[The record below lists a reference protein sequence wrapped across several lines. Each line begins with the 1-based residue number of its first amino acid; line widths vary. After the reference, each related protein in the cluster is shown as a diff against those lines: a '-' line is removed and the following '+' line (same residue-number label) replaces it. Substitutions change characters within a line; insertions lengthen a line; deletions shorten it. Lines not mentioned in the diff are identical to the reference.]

1 MLLEAFVWQ
10 TPPSSP
16 SPPPPPSHTLSRTHI
31 DAPWTE
37 VQLKMLHLLATPAQ
51 RQQTCRSQST
61 CCYRAG
67 TWWCEC
73 CRNIS
78 PASMA
83 SRTRGDT
90 SSCVQISTSLALLL
104 KAELER
110 TARWSF
116 SGGSVDLIGWEIDL
130 IWKFTTA
137 CIRLASFPGLQ
148 SPNAVIEDLGTRLAS
163 AFNKASFPA
172 RIKCWDFGNGDK
184 KTITT
189 GSGKYGSLWKYLVPC
204 SIVSILPAAISAT
217 DMASVSWE
225 ALTRDIREAFS
236 SDHVD
241 VDHMKKLMAAYTS
254 NERDW
259 KRFAKFDPHKYV

>member
-1 MLLEAFVWQ
+1 
-10 TPPSSP
+10 
-16 SPPPPPSHTLSRTHI
+16 
-31 DAPWTE
+31 
-37 VQLKMLHLLATPAQ
+37 MLHLLATPAQ

-189 GSGKYGSLWKYLVPC
+189 GSGKYGSKVIYESTWYRV
-204 SIVSILPAAISAT
+204 VSYRFFQQQYQQLTWRQCHGKPWPGISARLSPPIMWT
-217 DMASVSWE
+217 WTTWKNWWQPTRPTRGTGRDSLSLTHTSTYRTVAKCSWY
-225 ALTRDIREAFS
+225 S
-236 SDHVD
+236 
-241 VDHMKKLMAAYTS
+241 
-254 NERDW
+254 
-259 KRFAKFDPHKYV
+259 